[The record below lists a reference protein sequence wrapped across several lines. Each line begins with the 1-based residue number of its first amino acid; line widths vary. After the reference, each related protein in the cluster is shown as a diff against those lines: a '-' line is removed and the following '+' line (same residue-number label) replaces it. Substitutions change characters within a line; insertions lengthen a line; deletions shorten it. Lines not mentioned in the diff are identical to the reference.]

1 MFVNKYF
8 MMDAADHQNEK
19 YELHTRKLTDQVVT
33 LNDNI
38 LELQQKN
45 MKLATNLKYRMEQ
58 QEQQLLQQ
66 RSKETSSKQQSLTA
80 VTTKISSQKAN
91 TLPNSSKLLAETG
104 NRTALATNHLTMEDE
119 EGEIFDNTYLTD
131 LKTSRYPKNIG

>member
-1 MFVNKYF
+1 MFVYKYF

-33 LNDNI
+33 LNDSI

-66 RSKETSSKQQSLTA
+66 RSKETSSKQQSSTT

-91 TLPNSSKLLAETG
+91 TLPNSSKLLGETG